1 MSEPDQKIEIK
12 IGYKFW
18 IFLII
23 FSIFQC
29 LIALSINYRIS
40 SESTY
45 ILNKLSDQIV
55 CQLGGQDACEYLKE
69 QERLEKINE

>member
-1 MSEPDQKIEIK
+1 MSEPDKIIVIK

-23 FSIFQC
+23 YSIFQC

-40 SESTY
+40 AESTL
-45 ILNKLSDQIV
+45 ILNKLSDQMA
-55 CQLGGQDACEYLKE
+55 CQLGNNDACEIFE
-69 QERLEKINE
+69 